1 MTKQQSLTILL
12 VCDNTVHLKYRSGI
26 QRVVI
31 ETVRAMT
38 SRCDLRLVKWDER
51 DGQLRDLDAHD
62 LHKLFGDDI
71 PAGIAPHPACHR
83 VAFRFVDTIEQPEN
97 SWLLYTEVPHEIA
110 KGPQK
115 LAAMRA
121 QVREVGVRSALIFYD
136 LIPVLEKEY
145 MGARSKHLEY
155 MVDAVLCDR
164 IFPISKFAGDDLVEF
179 LEDTAD
185 LGKRQMGALRSRI
198 VPAPLGEYREGGEW
212 GLPRYCGEDGSSSD
226 VPRMIMVGT
235 VEPRKQQV
243 RLLKAIND
251 ARSRI
256 PELKSLNIDIFGSLY
271 PDCGEPLQVELKRNP
286 RITYHR
292 YATDDAIER
301 AYATARFSAFVSKH
315 EGYGLPI
322 VESLRHGVPCLTASF
337 GAMGEVGAQGGC
349 LLVDTRK
356 DQEMVKGVLQLLTDP
371 DLSTRLKQEIADR
384 PKRSWGDYAQQ
395 IIDELGTLNQADR
408 ESEAAF
414 ASAVKKAV
422 SSRKKISRTLRL
434 HGVDWTIT
442 SDSESAADNAD
453 RQTGESASLLLLN
466 AVPADEELGSVAEAD
481 ILVGTDVSV
490 RAQLIAAADK
500 AGLERLLPSEA
511 FFGSEAA
518 DRAAAGAIAL
528 SRTRGVAFGVRDE
541 TQMRRRLL
549 EAYWDELPHPPEK
562 LAIVLSTYN
571 RGGFVEH
578 NVEWILGQIDRDRL
592 PVRCV
597 VVDNGSTDDT
607 FERLQ
612 RFVGHPHFTLVENA
626 NNVGMLGNLRI
637 CAAGLFAPYVWLTGD
652 DDFIVPGRIQATLK
666 AIERTP
672 GLPLLVHN
680 FAIYHRAA
688 FGPND
693 RAEHFLNEM
702 HALAPDPRPDGI
714 RPVNEI
720 AGEHDN
726 LYTAIYPLVFRCDVL
741 ASCFDYPFTGVPF
754 GDLTES
760 VPTTKLLLGSYRYAD
775 AMWFAETGIV
785 GNAHNSWS
793 AHRPRWH
800 LVLMPL
806 VLQLSRDA
814 GVDPE
819 RVWQWLQSHVALF
832 DEAVDACASK
842 KQPAHLNV
850 PQDLAFAE
858 WCFRQ
863 KFELD
868 EELRLAVPSVIAQWS
883 ATAEQPF

>member
-1 MTKQQSLTILL
+1 MAEQSLTILL
-12 VCDNTVHLKYRSGI
+12 VCDNTIHLRYRSGI

-31 ETVRAMT
+31 ETVRAIS
-38 SRCDLRLVKWDER
+38 SRCNLRLVKWDER

-62 LHKLFGDDI
+62 LQKLFGDDL
-71 PAGIAPHPACHR
+71 PSGVGPHPACQR
-83 VAFRFVDTIEQPEN
+83 VGFRFVDTIENPEN

-121 QVREVGVRSALIFYD
+121 QLREVGTRSALIFYD

-155 MVDAVLCDR
+155 MTEAVLCDR
-164 IFPISKFAGDDLVEF
+164 IFPISKFAGDDLLEF

-185 LGKRQMGALRSRI
+185 LGKRQMDCLRDRI
-198 VPAPLGEYREGGEW
+198 VPAPLGEYREGEDW
-212 GLPRYCGEDGSSSD
+212 GLPRYSGENMSGADE
-226 VPRMIMVGT
+226 PRMIMVGT

-251 ARSRI
+251 ARPRV
-256 PELKSLNIDIFGSLY
+256 PELKALNIDIFGSLY
-271 PDCGEPLQVELKRNP
+271 PDCNEPLEVEIKRNP

-292 YATDDAIER
+292 YATDEAIER
-301 AYATARFSAFVSKH
+301 AYARAQFSAFVSKH

-337 GAMGEVGAQGGC
+337 GAMGEVGADGGC

-356 DQEMVKGVLQLLTDP
+356 DEEMVRGVHRLLTDSK
-371 DLSTRLKQEIADR
+371 LANRLKQEIIDR

-395 IIDELGTLNQADR
+395 IVDELANINRADR
-408 ESEAAF
+408 EAEMAF
-414 ASAVKKAV
+414 ADTIRKAS
-422 SSRKKISRTLRL
+422 SSRKKGSTTLQL

-442 SDSESAADNAD
+442 SDPATAAASAD
-453 RQTGESASLLLLN
+453 RQTGESASLLALN
-466 AVPADEELGSVAEAD
+466 APPKREQIGAVSDAD
-481 ILVGTDVSV
+481 ILVGSDTSA
-490 RAQLIAAADK
+490 RAGIIAAAEE
-500 AGLERLLPSEA
+500 ASLERLLPQDG
-511 FFGSEAA
+511 FFGTDAIDQAA
-518 DRAAAGAIAL
+518 TAAIAL
-528 SRTRGVAFGVRDE
+528 SRTRRKAFDVRDE
-541 TQMRRRLL
+541 TEIRRRLL

-571 RGGFVEH
+571 RSSFVEH
-578 NVEWILGQIDRDRL
+578 NVEWLLDQIDRDRL

-597 VVDNGSTDDT
+597 VVDNASSDDT
-607 FERLQ
+607 FQRLQ
-612 RFVGHPHFTLVENA
+612 RFVGHPRFTLVENA
-626 NNVGMLGNLRI
+626 NNVGMLGNLRV

-652 DDFIVPGRIQATLK
+652 DDFIVPGRIEATLK
-666 AIERTP
+666 TIDRTP
-672 GLPLLVHN
+672 GLPLIVHN
-680 FAIYHRAA
+680 FAVYHRAA

-693 RAEHFLNEM
+693 RAQHFFHEK
-702 HALAPDPRPDGI
+702 HALAPDPGADGI
-714 RPVNEI
+714 RAINEI

-726 LYTAIYPLVFRCDVL
+726 LYTAIYPLVFRSDVL
-741 ASCFDYPFTGVPF
+741 AACFDYPFTGVPF
-754 GDLTES
+754 GDLTEC

-775 AMWFAETGIV
+775 AMWFAEIGIV

-800 LVLMPL
+800 LVLMPQ
-806 VLQLSRDA
+806 VLQLARDA
-814 GVDPE
+814 GVDPDRAWE
-819 RVWQWLQSHVALF
+819 WLRSHAALF
-832 DEAVDACASK
+832 EDAVDMCTSK
-842 KQPAHLNV
+842 EVAAHLDV
-850 PQDLAFAE
+850 PHDLTFAE

-868 EELRLAVPSVIAQWS
+868 DGLRLAVPSVITQWS
-883 ATAEQPF
+883 PAAR